1 VQFCNRRDSFNSVQN
16 NFPYTRMANEPPTS
30 TSAPLFSIII
40 GAYNDW
46 AALTSC
52 LRSFAQQT
60 NPPSF
65 EVILVDDGSAEP
77 APDFIRD
84 WNNQYPLTIVRQPH
98 AGVSAARNRGAQI
111 SKGPILVFADADS
124 RFDVNCLQALASTI
138 ANSPQHSSFQ
148 LRLTGDCA
156 TLVGR
161 VEELRLIT
169 LQDHLLQPDGCLRY
183 LNTAGFAIR
192 RTQVDVEAGVFYTG
206 AVRGEDTLLLAGL
219 IERGQLPFLVVN
231 AIVQHETPFSPLESL
246 RKEIRSAYLEMDTY
260 KIIDTKGVKYRVTY
274 RERLEMLRAMWKTS
288 ARKSIGRSAWFVLVT
303 RQVLR
308 LVLHFVYRATGTQS
322 RSQSR

>member
-1 VQFCNRRDSFNSVQN
+1 VQFCNRRDSFSSLQN

-30 TSAPLFSIII
+30 TSAPLFSIVI

-77 APDFIRD
+77 APDFISD

-98 AGVSAARNRGAQI
+98 AGVSAARNCGAQI

-192 RTQVDVEAGVFYTG
+192 RTQVNVEAGVFYTG

-231 AIVQHETPFSPLESL
+231 AIVQHETPFSLLESL

-288 ARKSIGRSAWFVLVT
+288 GRKSIGRSAWFVLVT

-308 LVLHFVYRATGTQS
+308 LFLHFVYRASGTQS
-322 RSQSR
+322 RSQSQ

>member
-1 VQFCNRRDSFNSVQN
+1 
-16 NFPYTRMANEPPTS
+16 MANELPIATS
-30 TSAPLFSIII
+30 VPLFSIII

-46 AALTSC
+46 PPLTAC
-52 LRSFAQQT
+52 LQSLTQQT
-60 NPPSF
+60 NAPNF
-65 EVILVDDGSAEP
+65 EVILVDDGSAES
-77 APDFIRD
+77 APDFIRGFSSH
-84 WNNQYPLTIVRQPH
+84 YPLIIVTQPH

-111 SKGPILVFADADS
+111 SKGPMLVFADADS
-124 RFDVNCLQALASTI
+124 RFHRNCLQVLASTI
-138 ANSPQHSSFQ
+138 AHSPQHNSYQ

-192 RTQVDVEAGVFYTG
+192 RTAVDVEAGVFYTG

-219 IERGQLPFLVVN
+219 MQRGQLPLLVVN
-231 AIVQHETPFSPLESL
+231 AIVQHETPFSLLESL
-246 RKEIRSAYLEMDTY
+246 RREIRSAYLEMDTY
-260 KIIDTKGVKYRVTY
+260 KIIDSTGVKYRVTH

-288 ARKSIGRSAWFVLVT
+288 GRASIGRMAWFVLVT
-303 RQVLR
+303 RQMLR
-308 LVLHFVYRATGTQS
+308 LVLHFLYRASGA
-322 RSQSR
+322 R